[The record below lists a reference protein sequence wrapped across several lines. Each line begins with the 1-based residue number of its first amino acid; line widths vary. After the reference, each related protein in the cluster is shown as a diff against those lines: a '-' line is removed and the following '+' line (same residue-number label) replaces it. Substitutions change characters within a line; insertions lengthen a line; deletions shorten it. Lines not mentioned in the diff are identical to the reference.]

1 MPSVLPAA
9 LGGYAGNDIVQNRRL
24 TCQILLILPRDARTR
39 IETSPPALPPHW
51 RGDTLLQAYAE
62 GDAMV
67 GSKSVALMVAAGL
80 LILAASSAQTDS
92 LRITKIQDDD
102 AVAVYD
108 ELVGRF
114 GTARLPALH
123 TQVAHAM
130 FNKAARFAARGR
142 RKQAKTAL
150 QPFDQKVWN
159 GSRASS
165 DGASRVG
172 ADCAIES
179 QILNCYG
186 A

>member
-1 MPSVLPAA
+1 VLPAVRLSA
-9 LGGYAGNDIVQNRRL
+9 GTPGNDIVQNRRL

-39 IETSPPALPPHW
+39 IESSPPALPPHW

-80 LILAASSAQTDS
+80 MILAASSAQADS

-114 GTARLPALH
+114 GTARQPALH
-123 TQVAHAM
+123 TQVAHAL

-142 RKQAKTAL
+142 RKQAKTAYSL
-150 QPFDQKVWN
+150 LIKKFGTAREPAVMELVELARTALSNRK
-159 GSRASS
+159 S
-165 DGASRVG
+165 
-172 ADCAIES
+172 
-179 QILNCYG
+179 
-186 A
+186 